1 MRYLLVAALAWLL
14 AQSTKRVLNLLG
26 YNKRVFR
33 DGESALFLSGGMP
46 SGHSATVVAL
56 SMSIGLMEGFDTT
69 TFAISGILA
78 VIVMYDAMKV
88 RYSSGVQG
96 DTINSLIKEQKSHIA
111 KVRVAHGHTP
121 LEVVVG
127 ALVGAVVASVVFFAT
142 TF

>member
-1 MRYLLVAALAWLL
+1 MKYLLVAALAWLL
-14 AQSTKRVLNLLG
+14 AQSTKRLLNLLG

-96 DTINSLIKEQKSHIA
+96 DTINSLIKEQKSRIA

>member
-1 MRYLLVAALAWLL
+1 MKYLLVAALAWLL
-14 AQSTKRVLNLLG
+14 AQSTKRVLNMLG

-56 SMSIGLMEGFDTT
+56 SMSIGLMEGFNTT

-78 VIVMYDAMKV
+78 VIVMYDAIKV

-127 ALVGAVVASVVFFAT
+127 ALVGVVVASVVFFAT

>member
-1 MRYLLVAALAWLL
+1 MKYLLVAALAWLL

-96 DTINSLIKEQKSHIA
+96 DTINSLIKEQKSRIA

>member
-1 MRYLLVAALAWLL
+1 MKYLLVAASAWLL
-14 AQSTKRVLNLLG
+14 AQSTKRALNLLG

-69 TFAISGILA
+69 VFAISGIFA

-96 DTINSLIKEQKSHIA
+96 DTINSLIKEQKSRIA

-121 LEVVVG
+121 LEVVAG

>member
-1 MRYLLVAALAWLL
+1 MKYLLVAALAWLL
-14 AQSTKRVLNLLG
+14 AQSTKRLLNLLG

-33 DGESALFLSGGMP
+33 GGESALFLSGGMP

-69 TFAISGILA
+69 VFAISGILA

-96 DTINSLIKEQKSHIA
+96 DTINSLIKEQKSRIA

-127 ALVGAVVASVVFFAT
+127 ALVGAVMASVVFFAT

>member
-1 MRYLLVAALAWLL
+1 MKYLLVAALAWLL

-69 TFAISGILA
+69 VFAISGIFA
-78 VIVMYDAMKV
+78 VIVMYDAIKV

-121 LEVVVG
+121 LEVVAG
-127 ALVGAVVASVVFFAT
+127 ALVGVVVASVVFFAT

>member
-1 MRYLLVAALAWLL
+1 MKYLLVAALAWLL
-14 AQSTKRVLNLLG
+14 AQSTKRLLNLLG

-69 TFAISGILA
+69 VFAISGIFA
-78 VIVMYDAMKV
+78 VIVMYDAIKV

-96 DTINSLIKEQKSHIA
+96 DTINSLIKEQKSRIA

-121 LEVVVG
+121 LEVVAG

>member
-1 MRYLLVAALAWLL
+1 MKYLLVAALAWLL

-96 DTINSLIKEQKSHIA
+96 DTINSLIKEQKSRIA

-127 ALVGAVVASVVFFAT
+127 ALVGAVMASVVFFAT

>member
-1 MRYLLVAALAWLL
+1 MKYLLVAALAWLL

-69 TFAISGILA
+69 VFAISGIFA
-78 VIVMYDAMKV
+78 VIVMYDAIKV

-96 DTINSLIKEQKSHIA
+96 DTINSLIKEQKSRIA

-121 LEVVVG
+121 LEVVAG
-127 ALVGAVVASVVFFAT
+127 ALVGVVVASVVFFAT

>member
-1 MRYLLVAALAWLL
+1 MKYLLVAASAWLL
-14 AQSTKRVLNLLG
+14 AQSTKRLLNLLG

-121 LEVVVG
+121 LEVVAG

>member
-1 MRYLLVAALAWLL
+1 MKYLLVATLAWLL

-33 DGESALFLSGGMP
+33 GGESTLFLSGGMP

-56 SMSIGLMEGFDTT
+56 SMSIGLMESFDTT
-69 TFAISGILA
+69 VFAISGILA

-96 DTINSLIKEQKSHIA
+96 DTINSLIKEQKSHNATSPILLTKDLQGKLLLIHGSREIGRA
-111 KVRVAHGHTP
+111 SCRERV
-121 LEVVVG
+121 
-127 ALVGAVVASVVFFAT
+127 
-142 TF
+142 

>member
-1 MRYLLVAALAWLL
+1 MKYLLVAALAWLL

-56 SMSIGLMEGFDTT
+56 SMSIGLIEGFDTT

-78 VIVMYDAMKV
+78 VIVMYDAIKV

-121 LEVVVG
+121 LEVVAG
-127 ALVGAVVASVVFFAT
+127 ALVGVVVASVVFFAT